1 MLFGKKYYDK
11 EVECHSCH
19 KIVRPILKTNILK
32 DGFVGQRFTG
42 LEKKYLLICPYCKQI
57 IGAKN

>member
-1 MLFGKKYYDK
+1 MLFRKKYYDK
-11 EVECHSCH
+11 KVECHTCH

-32 DGFVGQRFTG
+32 DGFLGQRFSG
-42 LEKKYLLICPYCKQI
+42 LEKKYLLICPNCKQI